1 MGIYKVK
8 DTWYI
13 DFYADGRRIRKAV
26 GSRRDAENALA
37 AVKADILRGEYRFKK
52 DRKIRFED
60 FAKEYIEFAKI
71 NKRSWLRDE
80 CALKKIVPHFEGLVL
95 SKITPHHIE
104 EYKKSRLDDGV
115 TPGTINRELS
125 CLKYVFT
132 VAERFRKFDGKNPV
146 KEVKPLQERKFV
158 MKILA
163 IDEIRRLCDAANGH
177 IKPIIILALNTG
189 MRKGEILGLK
199 WNDVDFVEHYIY
211 VKETKSNIMRKIP
224 MNSVVSTALKAIE
237 REGNFMFISPKTRR
251 PYKRVFYPFKET
263 CRKAKIEGLRF
274 HDLRHTAATLMVMGG
289 IDLVTV
295 KEILGHSTIEMTM
308 RYSHPTPENKRKA
321 VEVLASVFEARHDQ
335 EEKSSHNMV
344 IKPN

>member
-1 MGIYKVK
+1 MAIYKVK

-13 DFYADGRRIRKAV
+13 DFYADGRRLRKRV
-26 GSRRDAENALA
+26 GSKKDAENALS
-37 AVKADILRGEYRFKK
+37 AVKADILRGEFRFRK

-60 FAKEYIEFAKI
+60 FAKEYLEYAKV
-71 NKRSWLRDE
+71 NKKSWERDE
-80 CALKKIVPHFEGLVL
+80 CILKRLVPHFGEMLL
-95 SKITPHHIE
+95 SKIAPHHIE
-104 EYKKSRLDDGV
+104 GYKKSRLDDGV
-115 TPGTINRELS
+115 TPGTINRELA
-125 CLKYVFT
+125 CLKYMFT
-132 VAERFRKFDGKNPV
+132 IAERFGKFDGKNPV
-146 KEVKPLQERKFV
+146 KEVKFLQERKFV

-163 IDEIRRLCDAANGH
+163 RDEIVRLIDAANGY
-177 IKPIIILALNTG
+177 IKPVIILALNTG

-224 MNSVVSTALKAIE
+224 MNSVVIAALKAIE

-251 PYKRVFYPFKET
+251 PYRHVFYPFKET
-263 CRKAKIEGLRF
+263 CRKAKIESLRF

-308 RYSHPTPENKRKA
+308 RYAHPTPENKIKA
-321 VEVLASVFEARHDQ
+321 VEVLASVFEADRGRK
-335 EEKSSHNMV
+335 EKSSHNMA
-344 IKPN
+344 IKLN

>member
-13 DFYADGRRIRKAV
+13 DFYADGRRLRKRV
-26 GSRRDAENALA
+26 GSKKDAENALS
-37 AVKADILRGEYRFKK
+37 AVKADILRGEFRFRR

-60 FAKEYIEFAKI
+60 FAKEYLEYAKI
-71 NKRSWLRDE
+71 NKKSWERDE
-80 CALKKIVPHFEGLVL
+80 CILKKLVPHFGDLVL

-104 EYKKSRLDDGV
+104 EYKRSRLDDGV
-115 TPGTINRELS
+115 NPSTINRELA
-125 CLKYVFT
+125 CLKYMFT
-132 VAERFRKFDGKNPV
+132 VAERFGKFDGKNPV

-163 IDEIRRLCDAANGH
+163 RDEIKRLIDVANGYMR
-177 IKPIIILALNTG
+177 PVIILALNTG

-199 WNDVDFVEHYIY
+199 WNDVDFIEHYIY
-211 VKETKSNIMRKIP
+211 LKKTKSNVMRKVP
-224 MNSVVSTALKAIE
+224 MNSVVSGMLKKLK
-237 REGNFMFISPKTRR
+237 REGN
-251 PYKRVFYPFKET
+251 YVFTNPATGLQYSDIFHPFKAACEE
-263 CRKAKIEGLRF
+263 AKIRDLRF

-308 RYSHPTPENKRKA
+308 RYAHPTPENKRKA
-321 VEVLASVFEARHDQ
+321 VEILGLVFEAQQ